1 MLVQSSPK
9 VAPIMHVAAATYGL
23 TPTARRDRLEAISR
37 ELRKVAYIE
46 HRIREGMVVLVSSHE
61 CYLSRLLFMTAI
73 SSCVW
78 VYVWVSLC
86 LCVGLVI
93 QPDEV
98 MLFKSKGR
106 LLHLRDVFR
115 ALPTAF
121 VDVSAKLQQ
130 MADDGALC
138 MHACL

>member
-1 MLVQSSPK
+1 MS
-9 VAPIMHVAAATYGL
+9 G
-23 TPTARRDRLEAISR
+23 
-37 ELRKVAYIE
+37 
-46 HRIREGMVVLVSSHE
+46 
-61 CYLSRLLFMTAI
+61 
-73 SSCVW
+73 
-78 VYVWVSLC
+78 C
-86 LCVGLVI
+86 LCICLGVGLVI

-138 MHACL
+138 MHVYL